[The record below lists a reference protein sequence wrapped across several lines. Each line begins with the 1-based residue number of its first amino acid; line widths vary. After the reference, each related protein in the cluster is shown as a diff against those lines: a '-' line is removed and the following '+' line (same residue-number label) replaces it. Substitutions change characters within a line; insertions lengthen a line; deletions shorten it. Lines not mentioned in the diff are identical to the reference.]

1 MRKARFATVAA
12 WLLAFGLGGVALAE
26 AITSPV
32 SEAVDPSFDIRSAE
46 VRADGDLLRF
56 RITVQGNAGASVPP
70 RTGALP
76 GSQMFAYIWPTNLNS
91 AVAGFPGGQGTLALA
106 LVNHPDLAPDQAAG
120 AAGAGAAGAGAAGA
134 GAAGQWHPHWM
145 VLVPAKGCGP
155 FGLRVLEGPPP
166 APGALPLRFIPAAF
180 SAALTGPAAE
190 VSVPARLLGDASRLR
205 FDGLTATL
213 VITGVDPVTVMCV
226 RPFDVASGR
235 LTLQGSVT
243 GAGE

>member
-120 AAGAGAAGAGAAGA
+120 A

-166 APGALPLRFIPAAF
+166 APGALPLRFMPAAF